1 MRVEHVRAFVALA
14 EELNFR
20 RAAAR
25 LFVSQPALTAQLH
38 QLERDL
44 GVTLFDRGPGGTRLT
59 DRGASLLPA
68 AREVLRS
75 TEHLSDL
82 AGGGWPA
89 WRHQRVRVGLG
100 PDGIGPATW
109 LALRTLTSIRPDLE
123 LTVAPLVFRTALPA
137 LDGGDVDALLL
148 HGPVDEVGPRRV
160 VTVGWVPVGVLMPRH
175 HWLAHRADVDLD
187 AVLPLLRALPPRQM
201 GEAFTQFW
209 FLPDRLRSPPPA
221 VQMASER
228 SPAMASEAARTG
240 LVGLWP
246 ADIVVP
252 PASGAVV
259 RPLAD
264 PAWAPLQ
271 VVVRL
276 GWPLADEL
284 VAATRD
290 AVRATAPLTGTALAR
305 PDQES

>member
-1 MRVEHVRAFVALA
+1 MPAATVRRRPGSNILLNRPRRTPFGVGHPAAPQVRGASRPQVAQLPGV
-14 EELNFR
+14 R
-20 RAAAR
+20 RQVAAR
-25 LFVSQPALTAQLH
+25 LCVEGETAPRH
-38 QLERDL
+38 R
-44 GVTLFDRGPGGTRLT
+44 V
-59 DRGASLLPA
+59 
-68 AREVLRS
+68 V
-75 TEHLSDL
+75 EHDL

-109 LALRTLTSIRPDLE
+109 LALRTITSIRPDLE

-221 VQMASER
+221 VQMESER
-228 SPAMASEAARTG
+228 TPAMASEAARTG

-271 VVVRL
+271 VVVRE
-276 GWPLADEL
+276 GWPLGDEV